1 MIDGFQ
7 RKLFGIEVAAPFDRL
22 FMLFVLWVG
31 NRFQI
36 IVVTPNTSDIFR
48 RAGSLT
54 IDTAWIGDVGFRGTC
69 SLQLDRVPPI
79 VAEVI
84 RALIAKFL
92 QESLQI
98 IGVAVNVADQIVHG
112 DKVAGIRKHYRRGVQ
127 SNPRSQLRE
136 EAGSNRHL
144 RNNLVSTNC
153 HAITLAAFTHLLP
166 KWDPEMIYFRDFEP
180 RKLKSAGIF
189 NAAEYQSVGS
199 ILEDLND
206 WIRDENIEVVNIETV
221 VLPNIHNWNEKGTS
235 DPELIT
241 GGDVGSTW
249 HQFFR
254 VWYKAS

>member
-1 MIDGFQ
+1 MLPYI
-7 RKLFGIEVAAPFDRL
+7 PFRVRSKEL
-22 FMLFVLWVG
+22 AGSARIRRIVG
-31 NRFQI
+31 NR
-36 IVVTPNTSDIFR
+36 VELMVTHHRQRCSRVMHPFDDLQYLSDLR
-48 RAGSLT
+48 PS
-54 IDTAWIGDVGFRGTC
+54 IDEVANK
-69 SLQLDRVPPI
+69 DREARWMHEYI
-79 VAEVI
+79 I

-112 DKVAGIRKHYRRGVQ
+112 DKVAGIRKHYRRGVR